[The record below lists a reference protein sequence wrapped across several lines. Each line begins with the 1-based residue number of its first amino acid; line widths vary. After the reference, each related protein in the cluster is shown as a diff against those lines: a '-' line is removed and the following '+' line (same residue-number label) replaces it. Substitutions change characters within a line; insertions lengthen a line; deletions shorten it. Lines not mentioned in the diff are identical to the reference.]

1 MSTEAPTVV
10 ESGPRSR
17 PGTPTWEIA
26 ELYPSQ
32 GKWTECEYLA
42 LDTNRLIEFNRGV
55 LEFLPMT
62 TPLHQAI
69 AQYLFLR
76 LHDFLR
82 GSDSGEAFLAPLR
95 TRTVADVIREP
106 DVVYAAK
113 GRIIDRRA
121 PLPQADLA
129 MEVVSEGAENRRRDE
144 VDKRAEYA
152 AAGIA
157 EYWIVDYERKQI
169 TVLELEEGAYRVHG
183 EFGPGAPA
191 ESLLLSG
198 FTVDVDACF
207 AAGEGK

>member
-1 MSTEAPTVV
+1 MSTHAPTTV
-10 ESGPRSR
+10 ESSPRSR

-62 TPLHQAI
+62 TPLYQAI
-69 AQYLFLR
+69 AQYLLLQ

-82 GSDSGEAFLAPLR
+82 GKDSGEAFLAPLR
-95 TRTVADVIREP
+95 TRTVDDVIREP

-144 VDKRAEYA
+144 VTKRTDYA
-152 AAGIA
+152 SAGIA
-157 EYWIVDYERKQI
+157 EYWIVDYQKKRV
-169 TVLELEEGAYRVHG
+169 TVLALEEGGYREHG
-183 EFGPGAPA
+183 EYGPGTTA
-191 ESLLLSG
+191 ESVLLPG
-198 FTVDVDACF
+198 FAVDVDACF